1 MSPVDEGPEMIERR
15 EILRRAAWLLGGAVS
30 APAALAILQGCSP
43 KEAAPGAPV
52 YVPKTLRAD
61 YFAVVSEISEI
72 MIPKSNSSGARD
84 TGVPAFI
91 DEVLG
96 AVYDPESVQLFN
108 DGCAEFLTAARARGN
123 KPFLEQSLP
132 ERTAYVKHSLET
144 ALGVESSH
152 KPFILVVREL
162 ALLGFY
168 TSERGINENMEY
180 VAVPGEFHGCVP
192 VSQLKKP
199 VYWE

>member
-1 MSPVDEGPEMIERR
+1 MSPVDESPEMIERR
-15 EILRRAAWLLGGAVS
+15 DILRRAAWLLGGAVS
-30 APAALAILQGCSP
+30 APAALAILQGCSA
-43 KEAAPGAPV
+43 KEAAPGAPA
-52 YVPKTLRAD
+52 YAPKTLRAD
-61 YFAVVSEISEI
+61 HFAVVSEIAEI
-72 MIPKSNSSGARD
+72 MIPESNSSGARD
-84 TGVPAFI
+84 VGVPAFI

-96 AVYDPESVQLFN
+96 AVYDPESVRLFN
-108 DGCAEFLTAARARGN
+108 DGCAEFLTAAQARGN

-144 ALGVESSH
+144 ALGDESSH

-168 TSERGINENMEY
+168 TSEKGINENKEY

-199 VYWE
+199 L

>member
-1 MSPVDEGPEMIERR
+1 MSQASDDSPEMIRRR
-15 EILRRAAWLLGGAVS
+15 EVLRRAAWLLGGAVS
-30 APAALAILQGCSP
+30 VPAALAILQGCSA
-43 KEAAPGAPV
+43 KEPVPGAPA
-52 YVPKTLRAD
+52 YVPRTLRAD
-61 YFAVVSEISEI
+61 HFAIVSEIAEI

-84 TGVPAFI
+84 AGVPAFI
-91 DEVLG
+91 DQTLG
-96 AVYDPESVQLFN
+96 AVYDPEAVQLFN
-108 DGCAEFLTAARARGN
+108 AGCAEFLTAAQSRGN

-144 ALGVESSH
+144 ALGDKG

-162 ALLGFY
+162 TLLGFY
-168 TSERGINENMEY
+168 TSELGINENMEY